1 MIIKVSIIMSTHHTA
16 RRIPTVSLL
25 MTGALL
31 LTLSACAN
39 AYEAPIA
46 GEPLTWG
53 QQHYLDV
60 QAAQEA
66 HDARASDKGTNS
78 LHASGVRR

>member
-1 MIIKVSIIMSTHHTA
+1 MSSHHA
-16 RRIPTVSLL
+16 SRRYSTVSLL
-25 MTGALL
+25 VSGALL
-31 LTLSACAN
+31 FALSACAN

-66 HDARASDKGTNS
+66 HDARASDKGANS
-78 LHASGVRR
+78 LHASSARH